1 MSDQIETDVIDV
13 TDAQAGGDSTPLRG
27 RRQVLLGGGAAA
39 LALVAAACGG
49 DDDDGGGDEAAGAA
63 TASGTPATPDTSGDL
78 VVARRAAGLEVL
90 AAATYGA
97 ALEAATSGA
106 LGAVPPAVETFM
118 TTAVEH
124 HQAHL
129 RAWNDVLFAGD
140 EEEVTEAPADLQES
154 VDDEL
159 ADVTD
164 VEGAARL
171 ALRLEETAAAT
182 YLDAIPQLVDSA
194 AISLAATIQPIDM
207 QHAAVLRF
215 VLGEYPV
222 PETFA
227 STDQAYTA

>member
-1 MSDQIETDVIDV
+1 
-13 TDAQAGGDSTPLRG
+13 
-27 RRQVLLGGGAAA
+27 
-39 LALVAAACGG
+39 
-49 DDDDGGGDEAAGAA
+49 
-63 TASGTPATPDTSGDL
+63 
-78 VVARRAAGLEVL
+78 
-90 AAATYGA
+90 
-97 ALEAATSGA
+97 
-106 LGAVPPAVETFM
+106 M

>member
-1 MSDQIETDVIDV
+1 MSDQIETDV
-13 TDAQAGGDSTPLRG
+13 TDERVGGHSTPLR

-49 DDDDGGGDEAAGAA
+49 DDDEGGEEAAGEA

-90 AAATYGA
+90 AAAADAA

-194 AISLAATIQPIDM
+194 AITLAATIQPIDM

-227 STDQAYTA
+227 STDEAYTA

>member
-1 MSDQIETDVIDV
+1 
-13 TDAQAGGDSTPLRG
+13 
-27 RRQVLLGGGAAA
+27 
-39 LALVAAACGG
+39 
-49 DDDDGGGDEAAGAA
+49 
-63 TASGTPATPDTSGDL
+63 
-78 VVARRAAGLEVL
+78 VL
-90 AAATYGA
+90 AAAAYGS

-129 RAWNDVLFAGD
+129 RAWNDVLFAGG

-154 VDDEL
+154 VDEEL
-159 ADVTD
+159 ADVRD

-171 ALRLEETAAAT
+171 ALRLEEIAAAT
-182 YLDAIPQLVDSA
+182 YLDAIPQLVDTA

-227 STDQAYTA
+227 STEEAYTA

>member
-1 MSDQIETDVIDV
+1 MSDQIETDVADV
-13 TDAQAGGDSTPLRG
+13 QAGRAAPMPR

-49 DDDDGGGDEAAGAA
+49 DDDGGEEASGDA

-78 VVARRAAGLEVL
+78 AVARRAAGLEVL
-90 AAATYGA
+90 AAATYGS

-106 LGAVPPAVETFM
+106 LGAVPPAVENFM
-118 TTAVEH
+118 NTAVEH

-129 RAWNDVLFAGD
+129 RAWNDVLFAGG

-159 ADVTD
+159 ADVRD

-227 STDQAYTA
+227 STEQAYTA